1 MLINSIIQLFNSLLT
16 SSNIAYN
23 LLALVIYAI
32 IIFLILAVFGY
43 MFGWIERKLIA
54 KAQYR
59 HGPTYVGKYGILQNF
74 ADLVKLFSKA
84 SLDLDNADS
93 ILYSTALPILIS
105 LTIFTVMLLPIFPSI
120 QATNIGFGLLLVFVV
135 IAFMP
140 IAIFLSGYAS
150 GNKFA
155 DISAQR
161 SILML
166 LSYEIPLMLVIAAI
180 GLISKG
186 YNLQNII
193 AMQSNA
199 YYILLM
205 PIGFAVFFI
214 AMLAEIERPPFDLME
229 ADSEL
234 IAGWITDMS
243 PAYYALVLF
252 LDYSKVFMSSLLISI
267 LFLGGW
273 LGPAPIPGVV
283 WLLIKAIIIA
293 LIAVIIRATTFRM
306 RIDRILRMGW
316 LILIPLSLI
325 NLIIT
330 YIVFVG

>member
-1 MLINSIIQLFNSLLT
+1 MLQSGNILYNVVALL
-16 SSNIAYN
+16 
-23 LLALVIYAI
+23 IYAI
-32 IIFLILAVFGY
+32 LIFFMLAVFGY
-43 MFGWIERKLIA
+43 MFGWIERKIIA

-93 ILYSTALPILIS
+93 ILYGTALPILIS
-105 LTIFTVMLLPIFPSI
+105 ITIFTVLLLPIFPSL

-140 IAIFLSGYAS
+140 IMIFLSGFAS

-186 YNLQNII
+186 YDLQNII

-199 YYILLM
+199 YYIVLM
-205 PIGFAVFFI
+205 PIGFFIFFI

-283 WLLIKAIIIA
+283 WLIIKAIIIA
-293 LIAVIIRATTFRM
+293 VIAVIIRATTFRM

-330 YIVFVG
+330 YILFVG

>member
-1 MLINSIIQLFNSLLT
+1 MINSIIQLFNSLLT

>member
-1 MLINSIIQLFNSLLT
+1 MV
-16 SSNIAYN
+16 
-23 LLALVIYAI
+23 ALVIYAI
-32 IIFLILAVFGY
+32 MIFLILAVFGY
-43 MFGWIERKLIA
+43 MFGWVERKLIA

-93 ILYSTALPILIS
+93 LLYSTALPILIS

-120 QATNIGFGLLLVFVV
+120 QTTNIGFGLLLVFVV

-155 DISAQR
+155 DIAAQR

-180 GLISKG
+180 GLLSKG

-199 YYILLM
+199 YYIVLM

-273 LGPAPIPGVV
+273 LGPAPIPGVA

-293 LIAVIIRATTFRM
+293 VIAVIIRATTFRM

-330 YIVFVG
+330 YMMFVG

>member
-1 MLINSIIQLFNSLLT
+1 VLIDSIVQLFNSLLN

-23 LLALVIYAI
+23 LIALVIYAI
-32 IIFLILAVFGY
+32 IIFIILAVFGY
-43 MFGWIERKLIA
+43 MFGWVERKLIA

-93 ILYSTALPILIS
+93 LLYSTALPILIS

-140 IAIFLSGYAS
+140 IAVFLSGYAS

-155 DISAQR
+155 DIAAQR
-161 SILML
+161 SILMM

-199 YYILLM
+199 YYIILM

-293 LIAVIIRATTFRM
+293 VIAVIIRATTFRM

>member
-1 MLINSIIQLFNSLLT
+1 MLNSGNILY
-16 SSNIAYN
+16 NIAA
-23 LLALVIYAI
+23 LLVYAI
-32 IIFLILAVFGY
+32 MIFIMLAVFGY
-43 MFGWIERKLIA
+43 MFGWIERKIIA

-74 ADLVKLFSKA
+74 ADLVKLFAKG

-93 ILYSTALPILIS
+93 LLYGTALPILIS
-105 LTIFTVMLLPIFPSI
+105 LTIFVVLILPIFPSI
-120 QATNIGFGLLLVFVV
+120 QATNLSFGLLLVLVV
-135 IAFMP
+135 VAFMP
-140 IAIFLSGYAS
+140 IMIFLSGFAS

-166 LSYEIPLMLVIAAI
+166 LSYEIPLMLVIVAI
-180 GLISKG
+180 GLVSKG
-186 YNLQNII
+186 YNLQSII
-193 AMQSNA
+193 AMQSNS

-205 PIGFAVFFI
+205 PIGFFVFFI

-252 LDYSKVFMSSLLISI
+252 LDYSKVLMSSLLISI

-273 LGPAPIPGVV
+273 LGPQPIPGVA
-283 WLLIKAIIIA
+283 WLIIKAIIIA
-293 LIAVIIRATTFRM
+293 VIAVIIRATTFRM

-316 LILIPLSLI
+316 MILIPLSLI

>member
-1 MLINSIIQLFNSLLT
+1 MIDSIVQLFNSLLN

-23 LLALVIYAI
+23 LIALVIYAI

-43 MFGWIERKLIA
+43 MFGWVERKLIA

-199 YYILLM
+199 YYIVLM

-293 LIAVIIRATTFRM
+293 VIAVIIRATTFRM

>member
-1 MLINSIIQLFNSLLT
+1 MLIDSIVQLFNSLLN

-23 LLALVIYAI
+23 LVALIIYAI
-32 IIFLILAVFGY
+32 MIFLILAVFGY
-43 MFGWIERKLIA
+43 MFGWVERKLIA

-59 HGPTYVGKYGILQNF
+59 HGPTYVGKYGLLQNF

-93 ILYSTALPILIS
+93 LLYSTALPILIS

-120 QATNIGFGLLLVFVV
+120 QTTNIGFGLLLVFVV

-155 DISAQR
+155 DIAAQR

-199 YYILLM
+199 YYIVLM

-273 LGPAPIPGVV
+273 LGPAPIPGVA

-293 LIAVIIRATTFRM
+293 VIAVIIRATTFRM

-330 YIVFVG
+330 

>member
-330 YIVFVG
+330 YIMFVG

>member
-1 MLINSIIQLFNSLLT
+1 
-16 SSNIAYN
+16 
-23 LLALVIYAI
+23 
-32 IIFLILAVFGY
+32 
-43 MFGWIERKLIA
+43 MFGWIERKIIA

-93 ILYSTALPILIS
+93 ILYGTALPILIS
-105 LTIFTVMLLPIFPSI
+105 ITIFTVLLLPIFPSL

-140 IAIFLSGYAS
+140 IMIFLSGFAS

-199 YYILLM
+199 YYIVLM
-205 PIGFAVFFI
+205 PIGFFIFFI

-283 WLLIKAIIIA
+283 WLIIKAIIIA
-293 LIAVIIRATTFRM
+293 VIAVIIRATTFRM

-330 YIVFVG
+330 YILFVG

>member
-252 LDYSKVFMSSLLISI
+252 LDYSKVFMSILLISI

-273 LGPAPIPGVV
+273 SGPAPIPGVV

-293 LIAVIIRATTFRM
+293 VIAVIIRATTFRM

>member
-1 MLINSIIQLFNSLLT
+1 M
-16 SSNIAYN
+16 
-23 LLALVIYAI
+23 ALVIYAI

-43 MFGWIERKLIA
+43 IFGWVERKLIA

>member
-1 MLINSIIQLFNSLLT
+1 MLIDSIVQLFNSLLS

-43 MFGWIERKLIA
+43 IFGWVERKLIA

-120 QATNIGFGLLLVFVV
+120 QATNISFGLLLVFVV

-214 AMLAEIERPPFDLME
+214 AMLAEIESPPFDLME

-293 LIAVIIRATTFRM
+293 VIAVIIRATTFRM

>member
-1 MLINSIIQLFNSLLT
+1 
-16 SSNIAYN
+16 
-23 LLALVIYAI
+23 
-32 IIFLILAVFGY
+32 
-43 MFGWIERKLIA
+43 
-54 KAQYR
+54 
-59 HGPTYVGKYGILQNF
+59 
-74 ADLVKLFSKA
+74 LVKLFSKA

-93 ILYSTALPILIS
+93 LLYSTALPILIS

-120 QATNIGFGLLLVFVV
+120 QTTNIGFGLLLVFVV

-155 DISAQR
+155 DIAAQR

-199 YYILLM
+199 YYIVLM

-273 LGPAPIPGVV
+273 LGPAPIPGVA

-293 LIAVIIRATTFRM
+293 VIAVIIRATTFRM

-330 YIVFVG
+330 YIMFVG

>member
-1 MLINSIIQLFNSLLT
+1 MLIDSIVQLFNSLLN

-23 LLALVIYAI
+23 LIALVIYAI

-43 MFGWIERKLIA
+43 MFGWVERKLIA

-199 YYILLM
+199 YYIVLM

-293 LIAVIIRATTFRM
+293 VIAVIIRATTFRM

>member
-1 MLINSIIQLFNSLLT
+1 MLIDSIVQLFNSLLS

-43 MFGWIERKLIA
+43 IFGWVERKLIA

-120 QATNIGFGLLLVFVV
+120 QATNISFGLLLVFVV

-293 LIAVIIRATTFRM
+293 VIAVIIRATTFRM

>member
-1 MLINSIIQLFNSLLT
+1 
-16 SSNIAYN
+16 
-23 LLALVIYAI
+23 LVIYAI

-43 MFGWIERKLIA
+43 MFGWVERKLIA

-120 QATNIGFGLLLVFVV
+120 QATNIGFGLLLVFII

-199 YYILLM
+199 YYIVLM

-293 LIAVIIRATTFRM
+293 VIAVIIRATTFRM

>member
-1 MLINSIIQLFNSLLT
+1 MV
-16 SSNIAYN
+16 
-23 LLALVIYAI
+23 ALVIYAI
-32 IIFLILAVFGY
+32 MIFLILAVFGY
-43 MFGWIERKLIA
+43 MFGWVERKLIA

-93 ILYSTALPILIS
+93 LLYSTALPILIS

-120 QATNIGFGLLLVFVV
+120 QTTNIGFGLLLVFVV

-155 DISAQR
+155 DIAAQR

-180 GLISKG
+180 GLLSKG

-199 YYILLM
+199 YYIVLM

-273 LGPAPIPGVV
+273 LGPAPIPGVA

-293 LIAVIIRATTFRM
+293 VIAVIIRATTFRM

-330 YIVFVG
+330 YIMFVG

>member
-43 MFGWIERKLIA
+43 MFGWVERKLIA

-120 QATNIGFGLLLVFVV
+120 QATNISFGLLLVFVV

-199 YYILLM
+199 YYIVLM

-293 LIAVIIRATTFRM
+293 VIAVIIRATTFRM

>member
-1 MLINSIIQLFNSLLT
+1 MIDSIVQLFNSMLN
-16 SSNIAYN
+16 SSNILYN
-23 LLALVIYAI
+23 LIALVIYAI

-43 MFGWIERKLIA
+43 MFGWVERKLIA

-120 QATNIGFGLLLVFVV
+120 QATDMGFGLLLVFVI

-199 YYILLM
+199 YYIILM

-243 PAYYALVLF
+243 PTYYALVLF

-273 LGPAPIPGVV
+273 SGPAPIPGVV

-293 LIAVIIRATTFRM
+293 VIAVIIRATTFRM

>member
-1 MLINSIIQLFNSLLT
+1 
-16 SSNIAYN
+16 
-23 LLALVIYAI
+23 LALVIYAI

-293 LIAVIIRATTFRM
+293 VIAVIIRATTFRM

>member
-1 MLINSIIQLFNSLLT
+1 MLIDSIVQLFNSLLN
-16 SSNIAYN
+16 SSNILYN
-23 LLALVIYAI
+23 LVALVIYAI

-43 MFGWIERKLIA
+43 MFGWVERKLIA

-199 YYILLM
+199 YYIVLM

-293 LIAVIIRATTFRM
+293 VIAVIIRATTFRM

>member
-1 MLINSIIQLFNSLLT
+1 M
-16 SSNIAYN
+16 
-23 LLALVIYAI
+23 ALVIYAI

-293 LIAVIIRATTFRM
+293 VIAVIIRATTFRM

>member
-1 MLINSIIQLFNSLLT
+1 MLIDSIVQLFNSLLN
-16 SSNIAYN
+16 SSNILYN
-23 LLALVIYAI
+23 LVALVIYAI

-43 MFGWIERKLIA
+43 MFGWVERKLIA

-120 QATNIGFGLLLVFVV
+120 QATNIGFGLLLVFII

-199 YYILLM
+199 YYIVLM

-293 LIAVIIRATTFRM
+293 VIAVIIRATTFRM

>member
-1 MLINSIIQLFNSLLT
+1 MIDSIVQLFNSLLN
-16 SSNIAYN
+16 SSNILYN
-23 LLALVIYAI
+23 LVALVIYAI

-43 MFGWIERKLIA
+43 MFGWVERKLIA

-120 QATNIGFGLLLVFVV
+120 QATNIGFGLLLVFII

-199 YYILLM
+199 YYIVLM

-293 LIAVIIRATTFRM
+293 VIAVIIRATTFRM

>member
-32 IIFLILAVFGY
+32 IIFLILGVFGY
-43 MFGWIERKLIA
+43 MFGWVERKLIA

-293 LIAVIIRATTFRM
+293 VIAVIIRATTFRM

>member
-1 MLINSIIQLFNSLLT
+1 MINSIIQLFNSLLT

-32 IIFLILAVFGY
+32 IIFLILGVFGY
-43 MFGWIERKLIA
+43 MFGWVERKLIA

-293 LIAVIIRATTFRM
+293 VIAVIIRATTFRM

>member
-1 MLINSIIQLFNSLLT
+1 MLIDSIVQLFNSLLN
-16 SSNIAYN
+16 SSNIVYN
-23 LLALVIYAI
+23 LIALVIYAI
-32 IIFLILAVFGY
+32 MIFLILAVFGY
-43 MFGWIERKLIA
+43 MFGWVERKLIA

-120 QATNIGFGLLLVFVV
+120 QATSIGFGLLLVFVV

-199 YYILLM
+199 YYIVLM

-273 LGPAPIPGVV
+273 SGPAPIPGVV

-293 LIAVIIRATTFRM
+293 VIAVIIRATTFRM

>member
-273 LGPAPIPGVV
+273 LGPAPIPGVI

-293 LIAVIIRATTFRM
+293 VIAVIIRATTFRM

>member
-1 MLINSIIQLFNSLLT
+1 MLIDNLISTFTSALYSGNIIY
-16 SSNIAYN
+16 NII
-23 LLALVIYAI
+23 ALVIYAI
-32 IIFLILAVFGY
+32 IIFILLAVFGY
-43 MFGWIERKLIA
+43 TFGWIERKIIA

-59 HGPTYVGKYGILQNF
+59 HGPTYVGKYGILQNL

-84 SLDLDNADS
+84 SLDLDNADNV
-93 ILYSTALPILIS
+93 LYGLSLPILIS
-105 LTIFTVMLLPIFPSI
+105 LAVFAVLILPIFPSL
-120 QATNIGFGLLLVFVV
+120 QATDMSFSMLLVFVI

-140 IAIFLSGYAS
+140 VMIFLSGFSS

-166 LSYEIPLMLVIAAI
+166 LSYEIPLMLVIAAVA
-180 GLISKG
+180 LISKG
-186 YNLQNII
+186 YNLQSII
-193 AMQSNA
+193 ASQSGA

-205 PIGFAVFFI
+205 PIGFIIFFI

-273 LGPAPIPGVV
+273 LGPQPIPGVV
-283 WLLIKAIIIA
+283 WLIIKAVIMA
-293 LIAVIIRATTFRM
+293 LIAIIIRATTFRM

-316 LILIPLSLI
+316 LFLIPLSLI

-330 YIVFVG
+330 YIVFIG

>member
-1 MLINSIIQLFNSLLT
+1 MLIDSIVKLFNSLLA

-23 LLALVIYAI
+23 LIALIIYAI
-32 IIFLILAVFGY
+32 IIFLVLAVFGY
-43 MFGWIERKLIA
+43 MFGWVERKLIA

-120 QATNIGFGLLLVFVV
+120 QATNISFGLLLVFVV

-199 YYILLM
+199 YYIVLM

-234 IAGWITDMS
+234 IAGWMTDMS
-243 PAYYALVLF
+243 PAYYALALF

-273 LGPAPIPGVV
+273 LGPAPIPGAV
-283 WLLIKAIIIA
+283 WLLIKAIVIA
-293 LIAVIIRATTFRM
+293 VIAVIIRATTFRM

>member
-1 MLINSIIQLFNSLLT
+1 MLIDSIVQLFNSLLS

-120 QATNIGFGLLLVFVV
+120 QATNISFGLLLVFVV

-293 LIAVIIRATTFRM
+293 VIAVIIRATTFRM

>member
-120 QATNIGFGLLLVFVV
+120 QATNISFGLLLVFVV

>member
-1 MLINSIIQLFNSLLT
+1 MINSIIQLFNSLLT

-43 MFGWIERKLIA
+43 MFGWVERKLIA

-120 QATNIGFGLLLVFVV
+120 QATNIGFGLLLVFII

-199 YYILLM
+199 YYIVLM

-293 LIAVIIRATTFRM
+293 VIAVIIRATTFRM

>member
-1 MLINSIIQLFNSLLT
+1 MLIDSIVQLFNSLLN

-23 LLALVIYAI
+23 LIALVIYAI

-43 MFGWIERKLIA
+43 MFGWVERKLIA

-120 QATNIGFGLLLVFVV
+120 QATNIGFGLLLVFII

-199 YYILLM
+199 YYIVLM

-293 LIAVIIRATTFRM
+293 VIAVIIRATTFRM

>member
-293 LIAVIIRATTFRM
+293 VIAVIIRATTFRM

>member
-1 MLINSIIQLFNSLLT
+1 MIDSIVQLFNSLLN
-16 SSNIAYN
+16 SSNLAYN

-43 MFGWIERKLIA
+43 MFGWVERKLIA

-120 QATNIGFGLLLVFVV
+120 QATNISFGLLLVFVV

-199 YYILLM
+199 YYIVLM

-293 LIAVIIRATTFRM
+293 VIAVIIRATTFRM

>member
-1 MLINSIIQLFNSLLT
+1 MV
-16 SSNIAYN
+16 
-23 LLALVIYAI
+23 ALVIYAI
-32 IIFLILAVFGY
+32 MIFLILAVFGY
-43 MFGWIERKLIA
+43 MFGWVERKLIA

-93 ILYSTALPILIS
+93 LLYSTALPILIS

-120 QATNIGFGLLLVFVV
+120 QTTNIGFGLLLVFVV

-155 DISAQR
+155 DIAAQR

-199 YYILLM
+199 YYIVLM

-273 LGPAPIPGVV
+273 LGPAPIPGVA

-293 LIAVIIRATTFRM
+293 VIAVIIRATTFRM

-330 YIVFVG
+330 YIMFVG

>member
-1 MLINSIIQLFNSLLT
+1 
-16 SSNIAYN
+16 
-23 LLALVIYAI
+23 LALVIYAI